1 MQQNQVSMNYN
12 IKGDKAMLMFAFIYE
27 DQAPKP
33 EKYNNIDIDESL
45 FKKIGQNDMEAF
57 DQLYR
62 LTERTMYAFSLSLV
76 KDHQESLDLMQETY
90 LKILSAAHLYKP
102 MGKPLAW
109 MFTLQKNLHLSRLRK
124 SSRTTP
130 LDAAD
135 IENNMKFSYV
145 EAPEDHMVLEAA
157 LTLLNADERQIVLLH
172 AVTGMKHR
180 EIAET
185 IGLGLSTT
193 LSKYNRG
200 LKKLRTYLEKGGQ
213 PRE

>member
-1 MQQNQVSMNYN
+1 MHYN

-109 MFTLQKNLHLSRLRK
+109 MFTIAKNLHYSSVRK
-124 SSRTTP
+124 GSRTTNLEP
-130 LDAAD
+130 ETIQDD
-135 IENNMKFSYV
+135 KRFSYIT
-145 EAPEDHMVLEAA
+145 DMDDKIVLQTVLDK
-157 LTLLNADERQIVLLH
+157 LTEEEREIVLLY
-172 AVTGMKHR
+172 AVTGLKHK
-180 EIAET
+180 EIAES
-185 IGLGLSTT
+185 IGLSLSTT
-193 LSKYNRG
+193 LSKYHRA
-200 LKKLRTYLEKGGQ
+200 LKKLRGHLEE
-213 PRE
+213 REVRA